1 VSRTPSSFV
10 PPRCPNAECKFHLDP
25 RTWRWKRIGFYL
37 REQAPQR
44 IQRFLCVHC
53 RRAFSSQTFST
64 SYWLKR
70 PELLPRVFMRV
81 LSCSAYRQIA
91 REVGASPTT
100 IMRQCD
106 RLGRHCLLFH
116 ERLRP
121 KAAPRESLAIDGFES
136 FEFSQYTPVH
146 FHAAIGSRSHFIYG
160 LTDSEL
166 RRKGRMTESQRHR
179 RAALEA
185 SLGRPNPRSIEHEMG
200 NLLEIVVPQGAR
212 ATIHSD
218 EHRAYPRAV
227 ARLGRLGRVIRHLTV
242 SSRISRTPDNPL
254 FPVNLADLLIRH
266 SQANHKRETIAFSK
280 RRACAAYRM
289 FVFVVWRNT
298 MKSFS
303 ERKRDE
309 SPAQR
314 LGLLPRR
321 LGVEEVL
328 RVRLFPSCVG
338 LPPRWVEYYRRS
350 IETRRI
356 PNGVSHSL
364 RYAA

>member
-1 VSRTPSSFV
+1 
-10 PPRCPNAECKFHLDP
+10 
-25 RTWRWKRIGFYL
+25 
-37 REQAPQR
+37 
-44 IQRFLCVHC
+44 
-53 RRAFSSQTFST
+53 
-64 SYWLKR
+64 
-70 PELLPRVFMRV
+70 MRL

-91 REVGASPTT
+91 RDVDASPTT

-116 ERLRP
+116 EQMRP
-121 KAAPRESLAIDGFES
+121 KQGPGESLAIDGFES

-146 FHAAIGSRSHFIYG
+146 FHAVIGGRSHFIYG

-166 RRKGRMTESQRHR
+166 RRKGRMTEPQRRR
-179 RAALEA
+179 RALLEA
-185 SLGRPNPRSIEHEMG
+185 TLGRPDPRSIEREMG
-200 NLLEIVVPQGAR
+200 ALLEIVLPEGAR

-218 EHRAYPRAV
+218 EHRSYPRAIS
-227 ARLGRLGRVIRHLTV
+227 RLRRIGRTIRHVTT

-289 FVFVVWRNT
+289 FVFLVWRNT

-309 SPAQR
+309 SPAQK

-321 LGVEEVL
+321 LRVDDVL
-328 RVRLFPSCVG
+328 RARLFLGCVG
-338 LPPRWVEYYRRS
+338 LPPRWLDYYRRS
-350 IETRRI
+350 IVTRRI
-356 PNGVSHSL
+356 PSGATHSL
-364 RYAA
+364 RYAM

>member
-1 VSRTPSSFV
+1 
-10 PPRCPNAECKFHLDP
+10 
-25 RTWRWKRIGFYL
+25 
-37 REQAPQR
+37 
-44 IQRFLCVHC
+44 
-53 RRAFSSQTFST
+53 
-64 SYWLKR
+64 
-70 PELLPRVFMRV
+70 MRV
-81 LSCSAYRQIA
+81 LACSAYRQIA
-91 REVGASPTT
+91 RDVGASPTT

-116 ERLRP
+116 EQLRP
-121 KAAPRESLAIDGFES
+121 KSATSESLAIDGFES
-136 FEFSQYTPVH
+136 FEFSQYTPIH
-146 FHAAIGSRSHFIYG
+146 FHAAIGSQSHFIYG
-160 LTDSEL
+160 LTDSEV
-166 RRKGRMTESQRHR
+166 RRKGRMTESQRRR

-185 SLGRPNPRSIEHEMG
+185 SLGRPDPRSIEREMG
-200 NLLEIVVPQGAR
+200 ALLEIVVPEGAW

-218 EHRAYPRAV
+218 EHRAYPRAI
-227 ARLGRLGRVIRHLTV
+227 ARLRRLGRSIRHLTT

-289 FVFVVWRNT
+289 FVFQVWRNT

-321 LGVEEVL
+321 LRVEDVL
-328 RVRLFPSCVG
+328 RARLFPSCVR
-338 LPPRWVEYYRRS
+338 LPLRWVEYYERS
-350 IETRRI
+350 LRTRRI
-356 PNGVSHSL
+356 PKGSTHAL